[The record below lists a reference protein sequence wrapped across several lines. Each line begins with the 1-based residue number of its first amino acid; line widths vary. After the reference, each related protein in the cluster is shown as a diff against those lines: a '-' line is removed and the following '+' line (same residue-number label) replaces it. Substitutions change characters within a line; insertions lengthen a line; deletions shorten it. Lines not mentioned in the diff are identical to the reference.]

1 MDKQILKKSDEELQ
15 EYLQFRR
22 RGWWINNKKGKGS
35 YKRSDFKDKK
45 NFEEGTKIVYEGD

>member
-1 MDKQILKKSDEELQ
+1 MDKQILKKSGEELQ
-15 EYLQFRR
+15 EYLEFKR

-45 NFEEGTKIVYEGD
+45 IFEEDSKIVYEGD

>member
-22 RGWWINNKKGKGS
+22 RGWWVNNKKGKGS
-35 YKRSDFKDKK
+35 YKRSKLKEEQKDWDEK
-45 NFEEGTKIVYEGD
+45 ED